1 MDIAGDE
8 RQGPD
13 QPPETPRLTVHIVT
27 LFPRLFGSW
36 LEQGV
41 VSRAIARGIVAMR
54 LVNLRDFGVGLHLIT
69 DDYPFG
75 GGPGMV
81 MKAEP
86 VFDAVESLTVAPGTA
101 VVLLSPQGRTFDQS
115 MAEHMAQ
122 LEEFVLVAGHYEGVD
137 ERVRAHLV
145 TEEISIGD
153 YILSCGEL
161 AAMVVTDAVVRLVP
175 GTLASAST
183 AEESFS
189 GGLLEYPHYTRPARF
204 RDWNVP
210 QILLSGNHGAIAQWR
225 REQALRRT
233 FLRRPDL
240 LERSGLSAA
249 ERELLARWVRDGETE
264 DS

>member
-1 MDIAGDE
+1 MQSSSE
-8 RQGPD
+8 
-13 QPPETPRLTVHIVT
+13 PPSAPRLTIHIVT
-27 LFPRLFGSW
+27 LFPRLFNSW

-41 VSRAIARGIVAMR
+41 VSRALARELVR
-54 LVNLRDFGVGLHLIT
+54 VQLVNLRDFGVGRHLIT

-81 MKAEP
+81 MKPEP
-86 VFDAVESLTVAPGTA
+86 LFAAVESLAVSPGTR
-101 VVLLSPQGRTFDQS
+101 VMLLSPQGQTFHQGL
-115 MAEHMAQ
+115 AEQLAQ

-153 YILSCGEL
+153 YVLSCGEL
-161 AAMVVTDAVVRLVP
+161 AAMVVADAVVRLVP
-175 GTLASAST
+175 GALAHGSA

-189 GGLLEYPHYTRPARF
+189 DGLLEYPHYTRPATF
-204 RDWNVP
+204 RDWAVP
-210 QILLSGNHGAIAQWR
+210 EILLSGNHAAIAAWR

-240 LERSGLSAA
+240 LQRGSLST
-249 ERELLARWVRDGETE
+249 EEHELVARWAREGEPE
-264 DS
+264 NH